1 MRRRTF
7 GLVGLALLCGST
19 SASAQ
24 EIEWRAAG
32 ASPSAAP
39 PAPAV
44 SLGRPERLSTK
55 VETPNHAASV
65 AAASVAA
72 SPVATSPVATSP
84 LGALVIRGQI
94 PDGNPPPPPPPPTGA
109 LGAPIGTPAP
119 GEEAFN
125 CGVANTQPG
134 EAGFFSRLCDNIKR
148 GFGDIG
154 SSAGN
159 IFQTGPGAMFHSDDK
174 FNIISPVS
182 NPFYFEDPR
191 ALTELRPIFMWQHTP
206 SSNPVFSSSDNFF
219 LGLQARVAFT
229 ENISLV
235 INKLGVVW
243 AEPNA
248 AGYSPHTGFSEL
260 WLGPK
265 FTFIRNETS
274 GTLLAAGLTFQIPT
288 GPSKVFQNTGDLSLV
303 PYLSYGQSFWRSDY
317 GTFNFLNTTGY
328 AARVDSTRTDNIF
341 SSFHLDYDIRNLKKI
356 YPLIE
361 LNFAHYTFNG
371 SARDLNF
378 EGRDL
383 FNFGSNGAAG
393 INELTL
399 ALGVRY
405 KVSEALQFG
414 FAAEAGLLGGDRHM
428 DGFRLTFDV
437 IFRY

>member
-1 MRRRTF
+1 
-7 GLVGLALLCGST
+7 
-19 SASAQ
+19 
-24 EIEWRAAG
+24 
-32 ASPSAAP
+32 
-39 PAPAV
+39 
-44 SLGRPERLSTK
+44 
-55 VETPNHAASV
+55 SV
-65 AAASVAA
+65 
-72 SPVATSPVATSP
+72 
-84 LGALVIRGQI
+84 
-94 PDGNPPPPPPPPTGA
+94 
-109 LGAPIGTPAP
+109 
-119 GEEAFN
+119 
-125 CGVANTQPG
+125 
-134 EAGFFSRLCDNIKR
+134 
-148 GFGDIG
+148 
-154 SSAGN
+154 
-159 IFQTGPGAMFHSDDK
+159 FQSGPGAMFHSDDK
-174 FNIISPVS
+174 FSIISPVT

-248 AGYSPHTGFSEL
+248 PGYSPHTGFSEL

-328 AARVDSTRTDNIF
+328 AARVDSTRTDNLF

-378 EGRDL
+378 EGR
-383 FNFGSNGAAG
+383 
-393 INELTL
+393 
-399 ALGVRY
+399 
-405 KVSEALQFG
+405 
-414 FAAEAGLLGGDRHM
+414 
-428 DGFRLTFDV
+428 
-437 IFRY
+437 